1 METAV
6 GELCGPVTVAKLDH
20 HGWKDSSNARWL
32 NSVRPQCILIPSCAK
47 DHPAE
52 NTLRRVLDPLVYGDG
67 LERDSNGPSTGVFVT
82 TDASRKLL
90 GDELFSRM
98 KPYGHVVV
106 RVYEG
111 GNAYQVFVLDNR
123 SIDYHVI
130 YKTGIIKL

>member
-1 METAV
+1 
-6 GELCGPVTVAKLDH
+6 
-20 HGWKDSSNARWL
+20 
-32 NSVRPQCILIPSCAK
+32 
-47 DHPAE
+47 
-52 NTLRRVLDPLVYGDG
+52 
-67 LERDSNGPSTGVFVT
+67 
-82 TDASRKLL
+82 
-90 GDELFSRM
+90 M

>member
-90 GDELFSRM
+90 GDELFSSEFFNFL
-98 KPYGHVVV
+98 Y
-106 RVYEG
+106 
-111 GNAYQVFVLDNR
+111 
-123 SIDYHVI
+123 
-130 YKTGIIKL
+130 